1 MTSLMIRSYLLLV
14 SFEWHIVRRNFQK
27 VYQRVQAH
35 AVRLALR
42 QDVSPELA
50 CRAVNVACAVYFKE
64 VQCLQRSATLVCLLR
79 DCGIPASLV
88 LGAQRLPFRG
98 HAWVELAGEVVND
111 NPSALEKYDVLDR
124 C

>member
-1 MTSLMIRSYLLLV
+1 MTSLLIRSYLLLV
-14 SFEWHIVRRNFQK
+14 SFEWDIVRGNFQK
-27 VYQRVQAH
+27 VYKRVQAH
-35 AVRLALR
+35 AVRPLLR
-42 QDVSPELA
+42 HDDSPELS

-79 DCGIPASLV
+79 DCGMAASLV

-98 HAWVELAGEVVND
+98 HAWVELGREIVND
-111 NPSALEKYDVLDR
+111 NPSALEKYEILDR

>member
-1 MTSLMIRSYLLLV
+1 MTSLLIRSYLLLL
-14 SFEWHIVRRNFQK
+14 SFEWDVARRNFRK
-27 VYQRVQAH
+27 VYERVQAH
-35 AVRLALR
+35 AVRPLPR
-42 QDVSPELA
+42 QDVSPELS

-79 DCGIPASLV
+79 DCGMPASLV

-98 HAWVELAGEVVND
+98 HAWVELGREVVND
-111 NPSALEKYDVLDR
+111 NPSALEKYDILDR

>member
-1 MTSLMIRSYLLLV
+1 MTSLTIRSYLLLL

-27 VYQRVQAH
+27 VYKRVQAQ
-35 AVRLALR
+35 AVRPLLR
-42 QDVSPELA
+42 QDVSPELS
-50 CRAVNVACAVYFKE
+50 CRAVNVASALYFKD

-98 HAWVELAGEVVND
+98 HAWVELGGQVVND
-111 NPSALEKYDVLDR
+111 NVSALEKYDVLDR

>member
-14 SFEWHIVRRNFQK
+14 SFEWYIVRRNFQK

-35 AVRLALR
+35 SVRPLLR
-42 QDVSPELA
+42 QDVSPELS
-50 CRAVNVACAVYFKE
+50 CRAVNVACAAYFKE

-111 NPSALEKYDVLDR
+111 NPSALEKYDILDR